1 MKNVLEQLRWD
12 VLAANGM
19 YDSHPS
25 HVKVTRVLDT
35 FISQWQILPLAE
47 DEALWRGAPC
57 VCGTNWKRLPEGTVA
72 LVPRT
77 QEPTLLEAVKKH
89 KRAADAL
96 YTIATVP
103 ESTSLDYMA
112 ASQALATAISKEQSE

>member
-77 QEPTLLEAVKKH
+77 QEPTLLEAAKAVLENYQH
-89 KRAADAL
+89 NGDVLAEPMR
-96 YTIATVP
+96 T
-103 ESTSLDYMA
+103 
-112 ASQALATAISKEQSE
+112 LATAISKEQSE